1 MGCAARRKRK
11 GSDMT
16 REAYTM
22 EGVKGI
28 ECKKCCSGWG
38 LLGRML
44 ALAVLSL
51 MVLLPGLTLAQTG
64 REFWFDVP
72 EMNRF
77 HNTPGEVVLRIAAA
91 DEHRDADVTL
101 ELPAR
106 PDFKWAASTVKY
118 AKAGSVTAANGK
130 LHFTVANATE
140 VEVNLYEYFY
150 EKARSV
156 NDFSETEPTGQ
167 YLLENVLQWAES
179 SMSGAA
185 GAKNYINRTKN
196 GVKMTS
202 STNISAY
209 ILYPGRI
216 NMDLIALKGP
226 NAKGKEFWVPFQTTF
241 WTANE
246 DYGGYVISHK
256 NAAYSSF
263 NITATADNTKI
274 EVYVP
279 KAIWVRGGTV
289 DSSTPLFGGVA
300 PGGGYWLRAG
310 THTIWLNAGESSI
323 ITPYGENIG
332 RRPRGCYQVARDPQH
347 RLMGSHVQVVEGGE
361 VVVLTKDDLLASWD
375 NERGNPWSL
384 VEPYDHNM
392 PGRYINGDTDWDQ
405 LVPVPLAG
413 KNYGVIHGIV
423 SNNSDPDIAYVLATE
438 DNTTVTVK
446 GARQWSPV
454 TLNRGEHKG
463 FHLASTRV
471 RATAIFASKPV
482 VVYHLGG
489 VPDQKAG
496 AVLPALPENG
506 QCVGS
511 REVVFSKP
519 YDYPF
524 YINILAWE
532 GDGTT
537 SKSAIGGFV
546 VQELIG
552 GRFQEGTSPFA
563 KDLQKKLNEPT
574 TYERFV
580 DDSSLPL
587 HKKWRFAY
595 IEAGK
600 AQLNTTYRVVN
611 RKNVFH
617 LGYTNG
623 KQATNGLY
631 GYFSD
636 YRNLSVSVDNV
647 ELDVNDQVDGTK
659 GKRLCVGLPGENVA
673 ILDVPLSQ
681 NFKYEWSS
689 DDPGAMEFLYN
700 SDQYTDHKPFKHRM
714 FVKDLNHNAKYK
726 VTVSGMCDVVKS
738 AEFSLEPVIVREP
751 VFNVDPVVCVQGLG
765 NPPVRI
771 ELRRLDGIDKITWLR
786 KNFGSPNLE
795 PWDVDPNV
803 DPSTVSVVKHLPV
816 AYTGRNVGPGGEL
829 LPESTEVVVEVSK
842 KDCPWRF
849 RRPVQVMQQPVVP
862 RIDLDKIAT
871 DCSDPIGG
879 SYGRE
884 LTIKDGNASRTMA
897 GQKYWIDYGD
907 GNTEELALDRL
918 KTGVKHLFPARD
930 KDYTVKLYTQ
940 DFEESCRA
948 DAVDVVVGAKPVPQV
963 LLTAGPPKFCSGS
976 EIVKVENGSQMAKR
990 YQWSYWTKELPGGA
1004 VVKPETTLGTGAQID
1019 KSRGDLNG
1027 GLLLAKGTAL
1037 EYVFKLTAYNGA
1049 CEASDEASVT
1059 VLPNA
1064 EFTGK
1069 VEPKRTDPAASCG
1082 PYEYEYTATDASGVA
1097 RYEWRWK
1104 RADKSDWQPFK
1115 TGGPVADG
1123 ALEKATIT
1131 FTNET
1136 SEDKEYEV
1144 QLATWAAE
1152 GGCGQEMEFEKV
1164 VVPPSFSVKI
1174 EGPKVEV
1181 CPDANG
1187 KKEVVLK
1194 NQTVGSAA
1202 GIVYQWAIDGVASSQ
1217 AMPATEFRHT
1227 FTNADVANPK
1237 WFVVSLTARRGACTQ
1252 KEETTV
1258 ELYPLVAPRFSLQEW
1273 DTLKGIPV
1281 GPMVANGEYCSPLT
1295 MVGTADG
1302 AAQYTWVTKFNGAE
1316 VARSSGVKYEYKY
1329 SNPDRVSLNLE
1340 VELEGTNAEG
1350 CSGIY
1355 SQRYVLM
1362 PAIDARIVAQEQQA
1376 CAPDSRVLLTLPGKN
1391 RNPAGA
1397 QYELQ
1402 GHDWEK
1408 LSGDPRTYPDGAE
1421 IRYRMPGEYRLTLKV
1436 TNGRCSAI
1444 GQSSPIRI
1452 LAGVQPALE
1461 ALSADALAGCSPHKV
1476 ELKPVMKSLDGA
1488 TWVRWEFGDGEEDT
1502 KAGAVMHTFNAT
1514 GSASVQ
1520 YKVRLTAGNGTQ
1532 CDARSKPA
1540 EVELTVYPSPTGGG
1554 NVLAS
1559 VDPCR
1564 PQEWKVENLT
1574 SVVPADEVV
1583 WSFTPSG
1590 AGGTAVERRGRP
1602 DGLQWD
1608 VVLPNGLPNDPVR
1621 YTYSQ
1626 VAYKQWPGG
1635 PRCASQPATGEV
1647 VVGPTL
1653 QQRFVLAAPAGIC
1666 GSGEVTFTDNTTGGN
1681 KGTVTHSWT
1690 VDGRPDAHTKLG
1702 DEYKLE
1708 LKNTTQTRFDHVVS
1722 VETTQT
1728 TVDGRVCKRLYTPD
1742 FVVPVFP
1749 VAQASIAWSVVDRCA
1764 VPMVVR
1770 AQAAGVASDAAC
1782 VWTTSAPQTL
1792 GSTGTGVVEFE
1803 FTNDAPEDDKEFT
1816 IELSTSQKW
1825 VGGPTCA
1832 GKAVPVK
1839 VRVPAP
1845 PRAKADVVSQAHAKE
1860 CGELQVKLDGS
1871 KSTGLSKPGSSYAWD
1886 FGDGAQGSG
1895 ATVSQTYRNVGF
1907 AGTDEKYTV
1916 TLTVR
1921 NAEGCTD
1928 QATLPFTVHPK
1939 VMARFTLRTAKLC
1952 TPFEATIENLSINAD
1967 QYAWKL
1973 TNPDEAITPSD
1984 PMNFKYTF
1992 DNTSRTATQ
2001 TRSLELTAMTQH
2013 PDGVTCTGVSDP
2025 QSVTVPPRLEPTFKL
2040 TTAAAGCSPL
2050 EVKVENTTPS
2060 GMVVNGAYTWNWGD
2074 YHTETGVGPH
2084 GYTIEN
2090 GDRAVS
2096 LRVPVSLEVSD
2107 GYGCRAKAAVQEVEV
2122 YPTVVADFSA
2132 SPSGG
2137 CSPLEVEVVNTRPS
2151 PAYSYAW
2158 ALGTQGTSSQESPGK
2173 LTYENPHLDRAESQ
2187 KEHLVLKTWLTAHS
2201 ECKAQKDVTIEVW
2214 PRVIAGFELSAIE
2227 GCDPLEVTVKDKT
2240 QSAPG
2245 VRQYVWEASDGQ
2257 RWLAAEPTF
2266 TFRNESRTKTRTIDL
2281 SVRVNSAQGCGDT
2294 WKTQLTVHA
2303 TPTSGFEIDGAARG
2317 CSPFALA
2324 LNDKAEGKDLQYT
2337 YDFGDGKVL
2346 RGDYAGQRMEH
2357 VYSNMTADPA
2367 AHVLVQRVKTLEGCW
2382 AETSQQVFVNPQV
2395 TADYGIQPGT
2405 SGCSPFEVQMTNH
2418 SINATRYEWEYGD
2431 GGISAQENPAHQYVN
2446 ISPQDVTHK
2455 LFFVAHSDYGCSD
2468 TVVQD
2473 VVVYASPSAR
2483 FEATP
2488 PAQLFPSTRVSVD
2501 NQSQPLVNG
2510 WDYHWA
2516 WGDGQS
2522 SQGVSPDPHA
2532 YEIWGDPAND
2542 FIIPIVLTV
2551 TNGHC
2556 KSEARKEVIIRAPKP
2571 MVEFT
2576 ANRMSG
2582 CPPLEVQMLNS
2593 TKYATSSK
2601 WYFDDGTEP
2610 STDPEPRH
2618 VFDEPGSYHVRLVAE
2633 GPGGTQEQFLVFE
2646 VFQRPVVEFKVEP
2659 ERVFL
2664 PGAEV
2669 QALNLSVDAHSFRW
2683 DFGDGATSLDES
2695 PRHTYEAPGRYNVK
2709 LTGLSQQGCEGSK
2722 VIEDAVFVDG
2732 SGRIR
2737 FPTAFHPTGQGGEY
2751 GPRDHHNAV
2760 FHPFIEGSVQDYRLM
2775 VFTRWGEKIFQT
2787 TDVNKGWDGY
2797 FNGTPCAT
2805 GVYAWRA
2812 VGTFYDGSVFD
2823 VKGSVT
2829 LLR

>member
-1 MGCAARRKRK
+1 
-11 GSDMT
+11 MT
-16 REAYTM
+16 REAYTK

-28 ECKKCCSGWG
+28 GRKKCSGGRG
-38 LLGRML
+38 LLGRMV

-77 HNTPGEVVLRIAAA
+77 HNPPGNVVLRVAAA
-91 DEHRDADVTL
+91 DEHQDAEVTL

-106 PDFKWAASTVKY
+106 PDFMWDASTVNY

-150 EKARSV
+150 EKAQREH
-156 NDFSETEPTGQ
+156 DFSVTEPTGQ

-179 SMSGAA
+179 NMSGGA

-209 ILYPGRI
+209 ILYPGTI

-241 WTANE
+241 WTADE
-246 DYGGYVISHK
+246 DYGGYVKSHK

-279 KAIWVRGGTV
+279 KPIWVRGGTV
-289 DSSTPLFGGVA
+289 DPSTPLFGGVA
-300 PGGGYWLRAG
+300 PGGGYWLQEG

-323 ITPYGENIG
+323 ITPYGENIR

-347 RLMGSHVQVVEGGE
+347 RLMGSHIQVVQGGD
-361 VVVLTKDDLLASWD
+361 VVVLTKDDLLASAGRQNGD
-375 NERGNPWSL
+375 GWSL
-384 VEPYDHNM
+384 AEPYHSSM
-392 PGRYINGDTDWDQ
+392 LGQYINGDTDWDQ

-423 SNNSDPDIAYVLATE
+423 SDDSDPDIVYVLATE
-438 DNTTVTVK
+438 DNTKVTVK
-446 GARQWSPV
+446 GARQWNPV
-454 TLNRGEHKG
+454 TLNRGEHRG

-471 RATAIFASKPV
+471 RATAIYADKPV

-519 YDYPF
+519 YNYPF

-532 GDGTT
+532 GDGIT
-537 SKSAIGGFV
+537 SKSAIGGFE

-552 GRFQEGTSPFA
+552 GKFQKGTSGFA
-563 KDLQKKLNEPT
+563 RKLQAQLNNSA

-595 IEAGK
+595 IEAGG
-600 AQLNTTYRVVN
+600 AVLNTTYRVVN

-623 KQATNGLY
+623 AQATNGLY

-636 YRNLSVSVDNV
+636 FKSIKAQISSVF
-647 ELDVNDQVDGTK
+647 LDKYKQVDKAEGEK
-659 GKRLCVGLPGENVA
+659 ELCFGNSALDKA
-673 ILDVPLSQ
+673 ILDVPLSE
-681 NFKYEWSS
+681 NFKYEWSA
-689 DDPGAMEFLYN
+689 DDPVAMNYLYN
-700 SDQYTDHKPFKHRM
+700 SDQYTDHQPFKPRM
-714 FVKDLNHNAKYK
+714 FVKGLNLDAKYTVK
-726 VTVSGMCDVVKS
+726 VSGMCD
-738 AEFSLEPVIVREP
+738 LEDTASFFISVMKVREP
-751 VFNVDPVVCVQGLG
+751 VFNVDPVVCVNGAG
-765 NPPVRI
+765 TPPVRI
-771 ELRRLDGIDKITWLR
+771 ELKRLEGINKIKWFR
-786 KNFGSPNLE
+786 KDVGSTTEDLWAESSLPA
-795 PWDVDPNV
+795 DA
-803 DPSTVSVVKHLPV
+803 VSVVKQLPV
-816 AYTGRNVGPGGEL
+816 GYTGANVGPGGEL
-829 LPESTEVVVEVSK
+829 LPESTVVRAEVWKNS
-842 KDCPWRF
+842 CTWSF
-849 RRPVQVMQQPVVP
+849 SRPVQVMRQPVVP
-862 RIDLDKIAT
+862 RIVLDKVAK

-879 SYGRE
+879 GYGRE
-884 LTIKDGNASRTMA
+884 LTIKDGNASLAMA

-907 GNTEELALDRL
+907 GNTEVLALDRL
-918 KTGVKHLFPARD
+918 KTGEKHLFPARER
-930 KDYTVKLYTQ
+930 DYTVKLYTQ
-940 DFEESCRA
+940 DSEESCRA
-948 DAVDVVVGAKPVPQV
+948 DAVDVVVGAQPVPQV

-990 YQWSYWTKELPGGA
+990 YQWSYLTQEPGGA
-1004 VVKPETTLGTGAQID
+1004 LVKPETMLGTGAQID
-1019 KSRGDLNG
+1019 MSRGDLNG
-1027 GLLLAKGTAL
+1027 GKLLAKGRAL
-1037 EYVFKLTAYNGA
+1037 EYVFKLTAYNGT

-1064 EFTGK
+1064 EFAGK
-1069 VEPKRTDPAASCG
+1069 LSPKRTDPAASCG

-1115 TGGPVADG
+1115 IGGPVADG
-1123 ALEKATIT
+1123 AHENVKIA

-1136 SEDKEYEV
+1136 SEDKVYEV

-1152 GGCGQEMEFEKV
+1152 GGCGHEMEFEKV

-1174 EGPKVEV
+1174 EGPRVEV

-1187 KKEVVLK
+1187 EKEVVLK
-1194 NQTVGSAA
+1194 NQTVGNAS
-1202 GIVYQWAIDGVASSQ
+1202 GIVYQWAIDGAPSSQ

-1237 WFVVSLTARRGACTQ
+1237 EFVVSLTARRGACTQ

-1273 DTLKGIPV
+1273 DTLAGAPV
-1281 GPMVANGEYCSPLT
+1281 GPMVANGEYCSPLK
-1295 MVGTADG
+1295 MVGTAMG
-1302 AAQYTWVTKFNGAE
+1302 AAQYTWVTKFNGAV
-1316 VARSSGVKYEYKY
+1316 VAQSSGANYEYKY
-1329 SNPDRVSLNLE
+1329 SNPGRVSLNLE
-1340 VELEGTNAEG
+1340 VELKGTNAEG
-1350 CSGIY
+1350 CSGSY

-1362 PAIDARIVAQEQQA
+1362 PAIDATIVAQEQQA
-1376 CAPDSRVLLTLPGKN
+1376 CAPDSRVLVTVPGKN

-1402 GHDWEK
+1402 GHDWEA
-1408 LSGDPRTYPDGAE
+1408 LSGNPRTDPDGTE

-1444 GQSSPIRI
+1444 GKSSPIRI
-1452 LAGVQPALE
+1452 LAGVQPQLE
-1461 ALSADALAGCSPHKV
+1461 ALAADALVGCSPHSV
-1476 ELKPVMKSLDGA
+1476 ELKPVMRSLDGA

-1502 KAGAVMHTFNAT
+1502 KAGAVTHAFNAT
-1514 GSASVQ
+1514 GPASVQ

-1540 EVELTVYPSPTGGG
+1540 EVEVTVYPSPTGGG

-1559 VDPCR
+1559 ADPCR
-1564 PQEWKVENLT
+1564 PQEWKVENLA

-1590 AGGTAVERRGRP
+1590 AGGTAVERRGKP

-1608 VVLPNGLPNDPVR
+1608 VVLRNGLPNDPVR

-1626 VAYKQWPGG
+1626 VAYKQWAGG
-1635 PRCASQPATGEV
+1635 PRCASQPATGAV

-1653 QQRFVLAAPAGIC
+1653 QQRFDLAAPAGIC
-1666 GSGEVTFTDNTTGGN
+1666 GSGEVTFTDNTTGG
-1681 KGTVTHSWT
+1681 KKETVIHSWT
-1690 VDGRPDAHTKLG
+1690 VDGRPEAHTKLG
-1702 DEYKLE
+1702 DEFKLE
-1708 LKNTTQTRFDHVVS
+1708 LKNTTQARFDHVVR

-1749 VAQASIAWSVVDRCA
+1749 VAKASIAWSVVDRCA

-1782 VWTTSAPQTL
+1782 VWKTSAPQTMS
-1792 GSTGTGVVEFE
+1792 STGMGLVEFE
-1803 FTNDAPEDDKEFT
+1803 FKNDAQEDDKEFT

-1825 VGGPTCA
+1825 AGGPTCA
-1832 GKAVPVK
+1832 GKAAPVK
-1839 VRVPAP
+1839 VRVPAS
-1845 PRAKADVVSQAHAKE
+1845 PRAKADVVSQTRTKE

-1886 FGDGAQGSG
+1886 FGNGTQGSG
-1895 ATVSQTYRNVGF
+1895 KTVSQTYRNVGF
-1907 AGTDEKYTV
+1907 AGTDEKYTA

-1928 QATLPFTVHPK
+1928 QVTLPFTVHPK
-1939 VMARFTLRTAKLC
+1939 VMARFTLRTDKLC

-1967 QYAWKL
+1967 RYEWKL

-1992 DNTSRTATQ
+1992 DNTSRTTTQ
-2001 TRSLELTAMTQH
+2001 IRSLELTAVTQH
-2013 PDGVTCTGVSDP
+2013 PDGVTCTGVSAP

-2050 EVKVENTTPS
+2050 EVKVENTTPN

-2074 YHTETGVGPH
+2074 YHTETGPGPH
-2084 GYTIEN
+2084 SYTIEN

-2107 GYGCRAKAAVQEVEV
+2107 GLGCRAKAAVQEVEV
-2122 YPTVVADFSA
+2122 YPSVVADFSA

-2137 CSPLEVEVVNTRPS
+2137 CSPLEVEIVNTRPS

-2158 ALGTQGTSSQESPGK
+2158 ALGTQGTSSQMTPGK

-2214 PRVIAGFELSAIE
+2214 PRVIAGFELSATE

-2266 TFRNESRTKTRTIDL
+2266 TFRNESRTTTRTIDL

-2303 TPTSGFEIDGAARG
+2303 TPTSGFEIEGAARG

-2324 LNDKAEGKDLQYT
+2324 LKDKAEGKDLQYT

-2405 SGCSPFEVQMTNH
+2405 SGCSPFEVQVTNH

-2522 SQGVSPDPHA
+2522 SQGVSPDPHV
-2532 YEIWGDPAND
+2532 YEKWGDPAND

-2556 KSEARKEVIIRAPKP
+2556 KSVARKEVIIRAPKP

>member
-1 MGCAARRKRK
+1 
-11 GSDMT
+11 MT
-16 REAYTM
+16 REAYTK

-28 ECKKCCSGWG
+28 ERKKCHSGRG

-44 ALAVLSL
+44 ALVVLSL

-72 EMNRF
+72 EVNRGHIDGSGVILVYLHVTALGVPADVEISLPAEPGF
-77 HNTPGEVVLRIAAA
+77 KPIKFTVPATTTKTLQLTDPNSNTSNFT
-91 DEHRDADVTL
+91 DADRDL
-101 ELPAR
+101 SLFYNAKRHGPAPHR
-106 PDFKWAASTVKY
+106 IY
-118 AKAGSVTAANGK
+118 
-130 LHFTVANATE
+130 ATE
-140 VEVNLYEYFY
+140 NLGRVNKPEYI
-150 EKARSV
+150 
-156 NDFSETEPTGQ
+156 
-167 YLLENVLQWAES
+167 ENVLGWAES
-179 SMSGAA
+179 DPYV
-185 GAKNYINRTKN
+185 AKPYLNRTKK
-196 GVKMTS
+196 GVYMKASATIM
-202 STNISAY
+202 AY
-209 ILYPGRI
+209 IEISVGW
-216 NMDLIALKGP
+216 NMDLIALKGS
-226 NAKGKEFWVPFQTTF
+226 NALGKKFIVPFQTDL
-241 WTANE
+241 WTDDSRYWGMREPPYN
-246 DYGGYVISHK
+246 
-256 NAAYSSF
+256 SF
-263 NITATADNTKI
+263 NIVATKDNTKI
-274 EVYVP
+274 RIKVP
-279 KAIWVRGGTV
+279 HDV
-289 DSSTPLFGGVA
+289 
-300 PGGGYWLRAG
+300 
-310 THTIWLNAGESSI
+310 WLNGAEGEQAGVNIGRVLPAGEHYLWLNRGESSI
-323 ITPYGENIG
+323 IAPYAKHDGSPTRTSYSIDHDDERGNRLG
-332 RRPRGCYQVARDPQH
+332 YQTSRRPDR
-347 RLMGSHVQVVEGGE
+347 RLAGSIVEVMKDEGSGGDI
-361 VVVLTKDDLLASWD
+361 VVLTRDDITD
-375 NERGNPWSL
+375 GPNPDY
-384 VEPYDHNM
+384 VA
-392 PGRYINGDTDWDQ
+392 DQ
-405 LVPVPLAG
+405 LVPAVMENAKGEKETLG
-413 KNYGVIHGIV
+413 GTDFGIV
-423 SNNSDPDIAYVLATE
+423 QGV
-438 DNTTVTVK
+438 V
-446 GARQWSPV
+446 GSPKNEY
-454 TLNRGEHKG
+454 LYILGIENG
-463 FHLASTRV
+463 TRV
-471 RATAIFASKPV
+471 NVSGKGSYTLDEGEQESIRMADWGDKGVAVRADKPIMV
-482 VVYHLGG
+482 FHMSGVEEGG
-489 VPDQKAG
+489 QGQKGG
-496 AVLPALPENG
+496 AVIPALPQEG
-506 QCVGS
+506 HCVGS
-511 REVVFSKP
+511 AEVAFSRAKDGDYVF
-519 YDYPF
+519 YL
-524 YINILAWE
+524 NLLAWN
-532 GDGTT
+532 DPA
-537 SKSAIGGFV
+537 SPARSAIGGF
-546 VQELIG
+546 ELYKQSG
-552 GRFQEGTSPFA
+552 SGKFERVTGSE
-563 KDLQKKLNEPT
+563 KKLEDWLNNPANWT
-574 TYERFV
+574 RFPNV
-580 DDSSLPL
+580 SHPDPS
-587 HKKWRFAY
+587 
-595 IEAGK
+595 
-600 AQLNTTYRVVN
+600 NTTESRTAKWSYMRVNTDDDVGAGIKKRTAYQLVN

-617 LGYTNG
+617 LGVLNG
-623 KQATNGLY
+623 SAGTDAFY

-636 YRNLSVSVDNV
+636 FKSIKAQVSSVF
-647 ELDVNDQVDGTK
+647 LDKYKQVDKAEGEK
-659 GKRLCVGLPGENVA
+659 ELCFGNSALDKA
-673 ILDVPLSQ
+673 ILDVPLSE
-681 NFKYEWSS
+681 NFKYEWSA
-689 DDPGAMEFLYN
+689 DDPVAMNYLYN
-700 SDQYTDHKPFKHRM
+700 SDQYTDHQPFKPRM
-714 FVKDLNHNAKYK
+714 FVKGLNLDAKYTVK
-726 VTVSGMCDVVKS
+726 VSGMCD
-738 AEFSLEPVIVREP
+738 LEDTASFFISVMKVREP
-751 VFNVDPVVCVQGLG
+751 VFNVDPVVCVNGAG
-765 NPPVRI
+765 TPPVRI
-771 ELRRLDGIDKITWLR
+771 ELKRLEGINKIKWFR
-786 KNFGSPNLE
+786 KDVGSTTEDLWAESSLPA
-795 PWDVDPNV
+795 DA
-803 DPSTVSVVKHLPV
+803 VSVVKQLPV
-816 AYTGRNVGPGGEL
+816 GYTGANVGPGGEL
-829 LPESTEVVVEVSK
+829 LPESTVVRAEVWKNS
-842 KDCPWRF
+842 CTWSF
-849 RRPVQVMQQPVVP
+849 SRPVQVMRQPVVP
-862 RIDLDKIAT
+862 RIVLDKVAK

-879 SYGRE
+879 GYGRE
-884 LTIKDGNASRTMA
+884 LTIKDGNASLAMA

-907 GNTEELALDRL
+907 GNTEVLALDRL
-918 KTGVKHLFPARD
+918 KTGEKHLFPARER
-930 KDYTVKLYTQ
+930 DYTVKLYTQ
-940 DFEESCRA
+940 DSEESCRA
-948 DAVDVVVGAKPVPQV
+948 DAVDVVVGAQPVPQV

-990 YQWSYWTKELPGGA
+990 YQWSYLTQEPGGA
-1004 VVKPETTLGTGAQID
+1004 VVKPETMLGTGAQID
-1019 KSRGDLNG
+1019 MSRGDLNG
-1027 GLLLAKGTAL
+1027 GKILAKGRAL
-1037 EYVFKLTAYNGA
+1037 EYVFKLTAYNGT

-1069 VEPKRTDPAASCG
+1069 LSPKRTDPAASCG
-1082 PYEYEYTATDASGVA
+1082 PYEYEYTATGASGVA

-1115 TGGPVADG
+1115 IGGPVADG
-1123 ALEKATIT
+1123 ALEKVKIA

-1152 GGCGQEMEFEKV
+1152 GGCGQEVKFEKV

-1174 EGPKVEV
+1174 EGPRVEV

-1194 NQTVGSAA
+1194 NQTVGNAS
-1202 GIVYQWAIDGVASSQ
+1202 GIVYQWAIDGAPSSQ

-1237 WFVVSLTARRGACTQ
+1237 EFVVSLTARRGACTQ

-1258 ELYPLVAPRFSLQEW
+1258 ELYPLVAPRFSLQEC
-1273 DTLKGIPV
+1273 DALTGAPV
-1281 GPMVANGEYCSPLT
+1281 GPMVANGEYCSPLK
-1295 MVGTADG
+1295 MVGTAMG
-1302 AAQYTWVTKFNGAE
+1302 AAQYTWVTKFNGAV
-1316 VARSSGVKYEYKY
+1316 VAQSSGANYEYKY
-1329 SNPDRVSLNLE
+1329 SNPGRVSLNLE
-1340 VELEGTNAEG
+1340 VELKGTNAEG
-1350 CSGIY
+1350 CSGSY

-1362 PAIDARIVAQEQQA
+1362 PAIDATIVAQEQQA
-1376 CAPDSRVLLTLPGKN
+1376 CAPDSRVLVTVPGKN

-1402 GHDWEK
+1402 GHDWEA
-1408 LSGDPRTYPDGAE
+1408 LSGNPRTDPDGTE

-1444 GQSSPIRI
+1444 GKSSPIRI
-1452 LAGVQPALE
+1452 LAGVQPQLE
-1461 ALSADALAGCSPHKV
+1461 ALAADAPVGCSPHSV
-1476 ELKPVMKSLDGA
+1476 ELKPVMRSLDGA

-1502 KAGAVMHTFNAT
+1502 KAGAVTHAFNAT
-1514 GSASVQ
+1514 GPASVQ

-1540 EVELTVYPSPTGGG
+1540 EVEVTVYPSPTGGG

-1559 VDPCR
+1559 ADPCR
-1564 PQEWKVENLT
+1564 PQEWKVENLA

-1583 WSFTPSG
+1583 WSFTPLG
-1590 AGGTAVERRGRP
+1590 AGGTAVERRGKP

-1608 VVLPNGLPNDPVR
+1608 VVLRNGLSNDPVR

-1626 VAYKQWPGG
+1626 VAYKQWAGG
-1635 PRCASQPATGEV
+1635 PRCASQPATGAV

-1653 QQRFVLAAPAGIC
+1653 QQRFDLAAPAGIC
-1666 GSGEVTFTDNTTGGN
+1666 GGGEVTFTDNTTGG
-1681 KGTVTHSWT
+1681 KKETVIHSWT
-1690 VDGRPDAHTKLG
+1690 VDGRPEAHTKLG
-1702 DEYKLE
+1702 DEFKLE
-1708 LKNTTQTRFDHVVS
+1708 LKNTTQARFDHVVR

-1728 TVDGRVCKRLYTPD
+1728 TEDGRVCKRLYTPD

-1749 VAQASIAWSVVDRCA
+1749 VAKASIAWSVVDRCA

-1782 VWTTSAPQTL
+1782 VWKTSAPQTMS
-1792 GSTGTGVVEFE
+1792 STGTGLVEFE
-1803 FTNDAPEDDKEFT
+1803 FKNDAPEDDKEFT

-1825 VGGPTCA
+1825 AGGPTCA
-1832 GKAVPVK
+1832 GKAAPVK
-1839 VRVPAP
+1839 VRVPAS
-1845 PRAKADVVSQAHAKE
+1845 PRAKADVVSQTRTKE

-1871 KSTGLSKPGSSYAWD
+1871 KSTGLSKPGSSYAWN
-1886 FGDGAQGSG
+1886 FGNGTQGSG
-1895 ATVSQTYRNVGF
+1895 KTVSQTYRNVGF
-1907 AGTDEKYTV
+1907 AGTDEKYTA

-1928 QATLPFTVHPK
+1928 QVTLPFTVHPK
-1939 VMARFTLRTAKLC
+1939 VMARFTLRTDKLC

-1967 QYAWKL
+1967 RYEWKL

-1992 DNTSRTATQ
+1992 DNTSRTTTQ
-2001 TRSLELTAMTQH
+2001 TRSLELTAVTQH
-2013 PDGVTCTGVSDP
+2013 PDGVTCTGVSAP

-2050 EVKVENTTPS
+2050 EVKVENTTPN

-2074 YHTETGVGPH
+2074 YHTETGTGPH
-2084 GYTIEN
+2084 SYTIEN

-2107 GYGCRAKAAVQEVEV
+2107 GLGCRAKAAVQEVEV
-2122 YPTVVADFSA
+2122 YPSVVADFSA
-2132 SPSGG
+2132 SPSEG
-2137 CSPLEVEVVNTRPS
+2137 CSPLEVEIVNTRPS

-2158 ALGTQGTSSQESPGK
+2158 ALGTQGTSSQMTPGK

-2187 KEHLVLKTWLTAHS
+2187 KEHLVLKTWLTAHP
-2201 ECKAQKDVTIEVW
+2201 ECKAQKDATIEVW
-2214 PRVIAGFELSAIE
+2214 PRVIAGFELSATE

-2303 TPTSGFEIDGAARG
+2303 TPTSGFEIEGAARG

-2324 LNDKAEGKDLQYT
+2324 LKDKAEGKDLQYT

-2473 VVVYASPSAR
+2473 IMVYASPSAR

-2522 SQGVSPDPHA
+2522 SQGVSPDPHV

-2556 KSEARKEVIIRAPKP
+2556 KSVARKEVIIRAPKP